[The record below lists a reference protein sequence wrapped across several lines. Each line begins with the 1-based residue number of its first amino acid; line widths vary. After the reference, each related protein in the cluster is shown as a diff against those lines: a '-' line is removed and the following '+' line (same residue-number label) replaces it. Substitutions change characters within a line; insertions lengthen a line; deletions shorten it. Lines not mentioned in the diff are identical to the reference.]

1 MSADENLRKAKD
13 MYAAFDRGEIE
24 PIISGLADNVKWGYN
39 TTVESDIPWFGT
51 KSGPAEVAEGF
62 FQAIADN
69 LDLTLFERKS
79 FVASGNQV
87 AVAYRAEGTFKK
99 NGNGYI
105 DEGMHLW
112 TFDADGKVTEYVGYA
127 DTAAVLKAWTG

>member
-13 MYAAFDRGEIE
+13 MYAAFDRAEIGA
-24 PIISGLADNVKWGYN
+24 IISGLANNVKWGTN

-51 KSGPAEVAEGF
+51 KNGPAEVAEGF
-62 FQAIADN
+62 FQAIVDT
-69 LDLTLFERKS
+69 LDIKLFERKS
-79 FVASGNQV
+79 FVASGDQV
-87 AVAYRAEGTFKK
+87 AVAYRVDGTFKK
-99 NGNGYI
+99 NGNDYI

-112 TFDADGKVTEYVGYA
+112 TFDADGKVAEYVAYA